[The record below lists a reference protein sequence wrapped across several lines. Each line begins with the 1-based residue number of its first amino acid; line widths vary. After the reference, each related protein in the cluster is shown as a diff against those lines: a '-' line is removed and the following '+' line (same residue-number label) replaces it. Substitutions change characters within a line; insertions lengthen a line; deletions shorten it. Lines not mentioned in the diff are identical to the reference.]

1 MTYGSHQRSRS
12 NQKDTLIEGDD
23 LCHRSIVATHPNEG
37 LVAGANAAA
46 EATQRAAQKVF
57 MVRKLC
63 RRRGGQP
70 PTHIDQAHQRHSS
83 PRRGVPPTTY
93 ELNVRVR
100 DEPAERGY
108 RFDPLGSIDALIQDV
123 VVLHMLAVVSL
134 FSLQIHP

>member
-1 MTYGSHQRSRS
+1 MPPIDRRYSPERRLGGRGERSSRGNTES
-12 NQKDTLIEGDD
+12 ST
-23 LCHRSIVATHPNEG
+23 EG
-37 LVAGANAAA
+37 LHGQEVMPSSWW
-46 EATQRAAQKVF
+46 AT
-57 MVRKLC
+57 
-63 RRRGGQP
+63 
-70 PTHIDQAHQRHSS
+70 TNIDQAHQRHSS